1 MSLLPLGRQNREMKT
16 IYTGLIAFYSAI
28 AGAASP
34 FSAKA
39 RRWVR
44 GRRGW
49 RERLSSFSRGEGK
62 VAWVHCA
69 SLGEF
74 EQGRPV
80 IEKIRRDHPDWKVVV
95 TFFSPSG
102 YEIRKDYRGA
112 DMVMYLPTDLPA
124 NVRFFLDHIKPDLA
138 LFVKYEFWYN
148 YLSELKRRNIP
159 TYLVSGI
166 FRPDQYFFRW
176 YGSFARGVFQ
186 VFNRIFLQDEQS
198 GRLLESI
205 GYHRYSVTGDTRFD
219 RVSQIAAAAKDLPV
233 IEKFRG
239 KESLFVAGSS
249 WDEDEEIIVRY
260 INSNSGAM
268 KWVIAPHE
276 IDEAH
281 LCRIEKRL
289 TPESVRYSRYVEGAK
304 SCRVMIIDNIGM
316 LSSVYRYASIAA
328 VGGGFGRGIHN
339 ILEPACWGIPVLF
352 GPHHLKFREAVQLK
366 ERGGAVSFDNFETF
380 TSVVEKYLSDP
391 VALEA
396 AGNASAIYISENKG
410 STDKVYKEIFENQNA
425 ENLFKKR

>member
-16 IYTGLIAFYSAI
+16 IYTGLIALYSAI

-34 FSAKA
+34 FSVKA

-380 TSVVEKYLSDP
+380 TSVVEKYLSDS

>member
-16 IYTGLIAFYSAI
+16 IYTGLIALYSAI

-219 RVSQIAAAAKDLPV
+219 RVSQIGAAAKDLPV

>member
-16 IYTGLIAFYSAI
+16 IYTGLIALYSAI

-34 FSAKA
+34 FSVKA

-219 RVSQIAAAAKDLPV
+219 RVSQIGAAAKDLPV

>member
-1 MSLLPLGRQNREMKT
+1 MKT
-16 IYTGLIAFYSAI
+16 FYTGLIALYSVMARAAI
-28 AGAASP
+28 P

-80 IEKIRRDHPDWKVVV
+80 IEKIRRERPDWKMVV

-102 YEIRKDYRGA
+102 YEVRKDYTGA

-124 NVRFFLDHIKPDLA
+124 NVRFFLDHLRPDLV

-148 YLSELKRRNIP
+148 YLGELKRRNIP
-159 TYLVSGI
+159 TCLVSGI

-176 YGSFARGVFQ
+176 YGRPARGMFS
-186 VFNRIFLQDEQS
+186 VFNRMFLQDEQS

-205 GYHRYSVTGDTRFD
+205 GYHNYSVTGDTRFD
-219 RVSQIAAAAKDLPV
+219 RVSQIAAAAKELPV

-239 KESLFVAGSS
+239 GESLFVAGSS
-249 WDEDEEIIVRY
+249 WDEDEDIIARY
-260 INSNSGAM
+260 INANSGTM
-268 KWVIAPHE
+268 KWIIAPHE
-276 IDEAH
+276 IDESH

-289 TPESVRYSRYVEGAK
+289 APKSVRYSRYDDEAGD
-304 SCRVMIIDNIGM
+304 CRVMIIDNIGM

-352 GPHHLKFREAVQLK
+352 GPNHLKFREAVQLK
-366 ERGGAVSFDNFETF
+366 ERGGAVSFNNFETF
-380 TSVVEKYLSDP
+380 ATIVEKYLSDP
-391 VALEA
+391 AAIEA
-396 AGNASAIYISENKG
+396 AGNASAAYIAENKG
-410 STDKVYKEIFENQNA
+410 STDKVYKEIFEGQTA
-425 ENLFKKR
+425 ENLLKK

>member
-1 MSLLPLGRQNREMKT
+1 
-16 IYTGLIAFYSAI
+16 
-28 AGAASP
+28 
-34 FSAKA
+34 
-39 RRWVR
+39 
-44 GRRGW
+44 
-49 RERLSSFSRGEGK
+49 
-62 VAWVHCA
+62 
-69 SLGEF
+69 
-74 EQGRPV
+74 
-80 IEKIRRDHPDWKVVV
+80 VVV

>member
-1 MSLLPLGRQNREMKT
+1 MKT
-16 IYTGLIAFYSAI
+16 IYTGLIALYSAI

-34 FSAKA
+34 FSVKA

>member
-16 IYTGLIAFYSAI
+16 IYTGLIALYSAI

>member
-1 MSLLPLGRQNREMKT
+1 MGRQNREMKT
-16 IYTGLIAFYSAI
+16 IYTGLIALYSAI

-34 FSAKA
+34 FSVKA

>member
-16 IYTGLIAFYSAI
+16 IYTGLIALYSAI

-205 GYHRYSVTGDTRFD
+205 GYHHYSVTGDTRFD

>member
-1 MSLLPLGRQNREMKT
+1 MSLLPLGRQNRDMKT
-16 IYTGLIAFYSAI
+16 IYTGLIALYSAI

-34 FSAKA
+34 FSVKA

>member
-1 MSLLPLGRQNREMKT
+1 MKT
-16 IYTGLIAFYSAI
+16 IYTGLIALYSAI

-34 FSAKA
+34 FSVKA

-219 RVSQIAAAAKDLPV
+219 RVSQIGAAAKDLPV

>member
-16 IYTGLIAFYSAI
+16 IYTGLIALYSAI

-34 FSAKA
+34 FSVKA

>member
-1 MSLLPLGRQNREMKT
+1 MKI
-16 IYTGLIAFYSAI
+16 IYTGLIALYSAI
-28 AGAASP
+28 AGVTSI
-34 FSAKA
+34 FSNKA

-49 RERLSSFSRGEGK
+49 RGRLSSFNRGEGK

-80 IEKIRRDHPDWKVVV
+80 IEKIKSEHPEWKVVI

-102 YEIRKDYRGA
+102 YEVRKDYKGA
-112 DMVMYLPTDLPA
+112 DTVMYLPTDMPA
-124 NVRFFLDHIKPDLA
+124 NVRFFLDHIRPDLA
-138 LFVKYEFWYN
+138 LFIKYEFWYN
-148 YLSELKRRNIP
+148 YLNELKKRNIP

-166 FRPDQYFFRW
+166 FRPDHYFFRW
-176 YGSFARGVFQ
+176 YGRFARGVFL

-205 GYHRYSVTGDTRFD
+205 GYHHYRVTGDTRFD
-219 RVSQIAAAAKDLPV
+219 RVGQIAAEAKDLPV

-239 KESLFVAGSS
+239 GESLFVAGSS
-249 WDEDEEIIVRY
+249 WDEDEEIIARY
-260 INSNSGAM
+260 INENSGAM
-268 KWVIAPHE
+268 KWIIAPHE

-281 LCRIEKRL
+281 LGRIEKRL
-289 TPESVRYSRYVEGAK
+289 VPGTIRYSRFGENN
-304 SCRVMIIDNIGM
+304 SDCRVMIIDNIGM

-352 GPHHLKFREAVQLK
+352 GPNHIRFREAIQLI
-366 ERGGAVSFDNFETF
+366 ERGGAVSFTDFETF
-380 TSVVEKYLSDP
+380 SAAVEKYLADP
-391 VALEA
+391 AALTA
-396 AGNASAIYISENKG
+396 AGKACASYISENKG
-410 STDKVYKEIFENQNA
+410 STDEVYNEIFANQGT
-425 ENLFKKR
+425 ENLLKKR

>member
-1 MSLLPLGRQNREMKT
+1 LGRQNREMKT
-16 IYTGLIAFYSAI
+16 IYTGLIALYSAI